1 MESGPDADPCPL
13 SLVLPHRLAPT
24 FGRDPLQTSAR
35 QMRRVRP
42 PSWTYGLPLGRW
54 ALVGS
59 RQEAVARR
67 KRQTTPAATGALAV
81 EGDYPDNTRGPG
93 LLASRSRPDQQPALE
108 PEGVLPALPHAARPG
123 RASAPA
129 LVDLVPAQSPRRP
142 LSWSVSLGRGG
153 GRPALEPM
161 LGEAPIQQQSPGLA
175 RPWR

>member
-1 MESGPDADPCPL
+1 MDI
-13 SLVLPHRLAPT
+13 R
-24 FGRDPLQTSAR
+24 SA
-35 QMRRVRP
+35 
-42 PSWTYGLPLGRW
+42 TW
-54 ALVGS
+54 AMAAGGS

-67 KRQTTPAATGALAV
+67 QRQTTPAATRVMAV

-153 GRPALEPM
+153 GDRRSNLCSAKRRSNSNRP
-161 LGEAPIQQQSPGLA
+161 GWPGHG
-175 RPWR
+175 